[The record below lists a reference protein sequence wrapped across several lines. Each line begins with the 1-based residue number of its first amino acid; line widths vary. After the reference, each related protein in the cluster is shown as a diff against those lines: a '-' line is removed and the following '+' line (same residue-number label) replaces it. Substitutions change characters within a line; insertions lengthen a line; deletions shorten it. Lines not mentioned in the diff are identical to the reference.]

1 MIKVDII
8 CGLLGTGKT
17 TLIKQ
22 MLQTVYAGKKVAIIE
37 NEVGKVNLDS
47 GEFDMAGIQVSEL
60 TSGCICCTLKLNFI
74 TALNTL
80 GRDGS
85 FDYMIVEPSGVADIR
100 DILAACADE
109 NANAQVNRIIMVTNA
124 KKVQRFYRIAG
135 RMFIG
140 QIKRVHTVWLNFT
153 QGLTQEQIQSTKDFL
168 WEINPL
174 LKITDTP
181 LEEITADLF
190 PDESDSAMAQV
201 RELSLLDADDGSANT
216 DGASDGIGAGSMAGT
231 GQAPRM
237 IAGSARMRMRN
248 PKANNQTIGTQ
259 VLDVKAPVSDEKFQK
274 LIRILNETTDQTIF
288 RVKGYLEVEEGGIC
302 RVDFAGDE
310 VFLHKMENYDPE
322 KTNKLVL
329 IGWQKEVLLFAEK
342 LRFLTA

>member
-37 NEVGKVNLDS
+37 NEVGQVNLDS
-47 GEFDMAGIQVSEL
+47 GEFDMAGVQVSEL

-74 TALNTL
+74 TALTTL
-80 GRDGS
+80 SKDGS

-100 DILAACADE
+100 DILAACSDE
-109 NANAQVNRIIMVTNA
+109 YTDALVNRIIMVANT
-124 KKVQRFYRIAG
+124 KKLQRFYRIAG
-135 RMFIG
+135 PGFIG

-153 QGLTQEQIQSTKDFL
+153 DGLSPEQIQSAKDFL

-174 LKITDTP
+174 LKITETP

-190 PDESDSAMAQV
+190 PDESDSAIEQV
-201 RELSLLDADDGSANT
+201 REWGLQEADRESA
-216 DGASDGIGAGSMAGT
+216 ASEDS
-231 GQAPRM
+231 APRM
-237 IAGSARMRMRN
+237 MAGPARMRMRN
-248 PKANNQTIGTQ
+248 PKVNNQTIGTKM
-259 VLDVKAPVSDEKFQK
+259 LEVKPPVNDENFQK
-274 LIRILNETTDQTIF
+274 LVRILNETTDQTIF
-288 RVKGYLEVEEGGIC
+288 RVKGYLELEEGGIC

-310 VFLHKMENYDPE
+310 VFLHKMDTYDPD

-329 IGWQKEVLLFAEK
+329 IGWQKDVLLFAEK
-342 LRFLTA
+342 LKFLEG

>member
-37 NEVGKVNLDS
+37 NEVGQVNLDS
-47 GEFDMAGIQVSEL
+47 GEFDMAGVQVSEL

-74 TALNTL
+74 TALTTL
-80 GRDGS
+80 SKDGS

-100 DILAACADE
+100 DILAACSGE
-109 NANAQVNRIIMVTNA
+109 YTSAQVNRIIMVANT
-124 KKVQRFYRIAG
+124 KKLQRFYRIAG
-135 RMFIG
+135 PGFIG

-153 QGLTQEQIQSTKDFL
+153 DGLSPEQIQSAKDFL

-174 LKITDTP
+174 LKITETP

-190 PDESDSAMAQV
+190 PDESDSAIEQV
-201 RELSLLDADDGSANT
+201 REWGLQEADSESA
-216 DGASDGIGAGSMAGT
+216 ASEDS
-231 GQAPRM
+231 APRM
-237 IAGSARMRMRN
+237 MAGPARMRMRN
-248 PKANNQTIGTQ
+248 PKVNNQTIGTKM
-259 VLDVKAPVSDEKFQK
+259 LEVKPPVSDENFQK
-274 LIRILNETTDQTIF
+274 LVRILNETTDQTIF
-288 RVKGYLEVEEGGIC
+288 RVKGYLELEEGGIC

-310 VFLHKMENYDPE
+310 VFLHKMDTYDSD

-329 IGWQKEVLLFAEK
+329 IGWQKDVLLFAEK
-342 LRFLTA
+342 LKFLEG